1 MPRFAIRNPYFI
13 IVVCLVLV
21 VIGVTSLA
29 RMPVDLFPPIN
40 LPEVVVATFYSG
52 MPPQDVETDITD
64 PLERFFTL
72 ASGIDH
78 MESRSLLGV
87 GIIRVYF
94 QPGTSADADVTEL
107 SNLALADLKRLPPG
121 TLPPVV
127 LKFDASS
134 LPVALVTVKGEGL
147 TETQLHDYA
156 QFQIR
161 NQIAVVPGA
170 VIPPPFGGKYRQI
183 MIYVDPYKL
192 LSRQLSL
199 MDVVGAVNNSNLIL
213 PAGDVKI
220 GPYDYFVY
228 SNSLVENMSELGEV
242 PLKTRS
248 TSWVTVNDVGK
259 AEDANQIQYNLVRID
274 GQRSCYIP
282 IMKQGGDTNTIQVV
296 NGVRSLIH
304 HLYDIPKQLATS
316 IVFDQS
322 VYVKEAIHTVLHEG
336 MLGLILTS
344 LMILIFL
351 GSFRATSAVLLSIP
365 LSALATFVAL
375 YLMGST
381 INTMILGG
389 LALAFSRV
397 IDNSVISLENIY
409 RHLEMGS
416 APMVAAEVG
425 GAEVNLAV
433 LAATLVDVV
442 DFFPVVF
449 LYGVAKFLFS
459 ALALAFC
466 LSLLASF
473 VVAMTVIPLFC
484 SHFLKS
490 VPLAGHH
497 KSGENQEYEV
507 EPTSP
512 GSPSWWD
519 RFNAAFNRTFNK
531 VLDFYEYWV
540 RRALRRPGLTVAVL
554 AGVFL
559 LSLAIYPLLGL
570 AFFPRTDA
578 GQFTINLKVPTGTRI
593 EVTEQYVARVEDL
606 IRHVVEPGDLK
617 RIVSNL
623 GVVPDFSS
631 LYTTNAGPYTATVQV
646 ALNEPHHRT
655 SFEYMDRVRD
665 QMARQ
670 FPDIRTFF
678 SSGSMVDSILNMGM
692 PAPIDIQVSSP
703 DLHQIY
709 GVAQDLAHR
718 IREVRGVGE
727 IYIPQ
732 DMDYPALRLDV
743 DRVHAAELGLTQK
756 DVVDNVITALN
767 SNYMIAPNYW
777 VDRKSGND
785 YYLTVQYFEKGQPA
799 IHDMVDLGQI
809 PLRDQS
815 GGAPNM
821 NCGLLRSREFGAA
834 TPAWNC
840 GQTLPAVAGQPGDN
854 VRSITARDNGDSDI
868 NCGLLRSPKLGVA
881 KPSWT
886 CGRTM
891 PAAGGQPGGEV
902 RPITVLDNV
911 VNVRHVQTPTEIDH
925 YQIQRVIDIY
935 VTPASED
942 LGRVTSAIQKI
953 VGQAHIASNVRVNL
967 RGMVQGMEAS
977 FRSFALGFLLSFAL
991 LFLIL
996 TAQFKSFIDPLLIM
1010 LAIPMGFVGVLI
1022 ILPLTH
1028 STLNVMSLMG
1038 VLMLVG
1044 IADSNSIL
1052 IVDFA
1057 HKLEQRGLSA
1067 ADAVIT
1073 ACRVRLR
1080 PILMTSLATIIGMI
1094 PMALKLGTGAEQYT
1108 PMARA
1113 IIGGLTSSVLL
1124 TIFIVPAAYLLVY
1137 GRRGNQATEAQPSRP
1152 AE

>member
-1 MPRFAIRNPYFI
+1 MPGFSIRNPYFI
-13 IVVCLVLV
+13 SVICLTLL

-52 MPPQDVETDITD
+52 MPPEDIETDITD

-72 ASGIDH
+72 ASGVDH

-87 GIIRVYF
+87 SIIKVYF
-94 QPGTSADADVTEL
+94 QPGTSPDADVTEL

-147 TETQLHDYA
+147 NETQLHDFA

-170 VIPPPFGGKYRQI
+170 EIPGVFGGTYRQV
-183 MIYVDPYKL
+183 MVYVDPYKL
-192 LSRQLSL
+192 SSRQLSL
-199 MDVVGAVNNSNLIL
+199 MDVVNAVNSSNLIL
-213 PAGDVKI
+213 PAGDVKM

-228 SNSLVENMSELGEV
+228 SNSLVDNMDQLGKV
-242 PLKTRS
+242 PLKINGH
-248 TSWVTVNDVGK
+248 SWVTVNDVGK
-259 AEDANQIQYNLVRID
+259 AEDAHGIQTNIVRID
-274 GQRSCYIP
+274 GQHSAYIP
-282 IMKQGGDTNTIQVV
+282 IMKQGGDTNTIAVV
-296 NGVRSLIH
+296 DGVRDLIK
-304 HLYDIPKQLATS
+304 HLYDIPKQMVTS

-322 VYVKEAIHTVLHEG
+322 VYVKEAIDTVLHEG
-336 MLGLILTS
+336 FLGLILTS

-365 LSALATFVAL
+365 LSALAAFVILA
-375 YLMGST
+375 LMGGT

-389 LALAFSRV
+389 MALAFSRV

-409 RHLEMGS
+409 RHLEMGA

-425 GAEVNLAV
+425 GSEVSLAV

-466 LSLLASF
+466 LSLLASY

-484 SHFLKS
+484 SRFLKA
-490 VPLAGHH
+490 VPHGAEHEQ
-497 KSGENQEYEV
+497 KDYEV
-507 EPTSP
+507 EPTATANR
-512 GSPSWWD
+512 SWMD
-519 RFNAAFNRTFNK
+519 RFNARFNRMFNK
-531 VLDFYEYWV
+531 ILDFYEHWV
-540 RRALRRPGLTVAVL
+540 RRAVQRPGLTVLVL
-554 AGVFL
+554 SGVFVA
-559 LSLAIYPLLGL
+559 SLAIYPLLGL
-570 AFFPRTDA
+570 AFFPKTDA

-593 EVTEQYVARVEDL
+593 EVTDQYVAKVEDL
-606 IRHVVEPGDLK
+606 IRKAMEGNDLR
-617 RIVSNL
+617 RIVSNI

-631 LYTTNAGPYTATVQV
+631 LYTTNSGPYTATVQV
-646 ALNEPHHRT
+646 QLNPSHRLS
-655 SFEYMDRVRD
+655 SFEYMDRVQQ
-665 QMARQ
+665 QMASQ
-670 FPDIRTFF
+670 FPEIRTFF
-678 SSGSMVDSILNMGM
+678 SSGSMVDAILNTGM
-692 PAPIDIQVSSP
+692 PAPIDVQVSSP
-703 DLHQIY
+703 DLHEIHSI
-709 GVAQDLAHR
+709 AENLAAE
-718 IREVRGVGE
+718 IRQVRGVGQV
-727 IYIPQ
+727 YIPQ
-732 DMDYPALRLDV
+732 DMNYPALRLDV
-743 DRVHAAELGLTQK
+743 DRVHAGELGLSQK

-785 YYLTVQYFEKGQPA
+785 YYLTVQFFEKGQGA
-799 IHDMVDLGQI
+799 IHNLADLGQI
-809 PLRDQS
+809 PLRDPDS
-815 GGAPNM
+815 GAGM
-821 NCGLLRSREFGAA
+821 NCGPVGGPRLGSGQ
-834 TPAWNC
+834 PAWTC
-840 GQTLPAVAGQPGDN
+840 AGE
-854 VRSITARDNGDSDI
+854 
-868 NCGLLRSPKLGVA
+868 
-881 KPSWT
+881 
-886 CGRTM
+886 GRAT
-891 PAAGGQPGGEV
+891 
-902 RPITVLDNV
+902 TVLNSV
-911 VNVRHVQTPTEIDH
+911 VSVKQVQTPTEVDH
-925 YQIQRVIDIY
+925 YQIQRAMDVY
-935 VTPASED
+935 VTPAAED
-942 LGRVTSAIQKI
+942 LGRVTSSIRDILAKENLP
-953 VGQAHIASNVRVNL
+953 GNVRVNL

-977 FRSFALGFLLSFAL
+977 FKSFAFGFLISFVL

-996 TAQFKSFIDPLLIM
+996 TAQFKSFVDPFLIM

-1052 IVDFA
+1052 IVDFT
-1057 HKLEQRGLSA
+1057 HNLEKQGLSP

-1094 PMALKLGTGAEQYT
+1094 PMALKLGTGAEQYA
-1108 PMARA
+1108 PMAKA
-1113 IIGGLTSSVLL
+1113 IIGGLTSSVVL

-1137 GRRGNQATEAQPSRP
+1137 GKKKPQAAGALPTETAQ
-1152 AE
+1152 

>member
-1 MPRFAIRNPYFI
+1 MPGFSIRNPYFI
-13 IVVCLVLV
+13 IVIGLVLL
-21 VIGVTSLA
+21 VIGVTSIA

-52 MPPQDVETDITD
+52 MPPEDVETDITD

-72 ASGIDH
+72 AAGVDH
-78 MESRSLLGV
+78 SESRSMLGV
-87 GIIRVYF
+87 SIIRVYF
-94 QPGTSADADVTEL
+94 QPGTNPDADVTEL

-147 TETQLHDYA
+147 NETQLHDYA

-170 VIPPPFGGKYRQI
+170 EIPGVFGGTYRQI
-183 MIYVDPYKL
+183 MVYVDPYKL

-199 MDVVGAVNNSNLIL
+199 MDVVGAVNDANLIL
-213 PAGDVKI
+213 PAGDVKM

-228 SNSLVENMSELGEV
+228 SNSLVDNMDQLDQV
-242 PLKTRS
+242 PLKVKGH
-248 TSWVTVNDVGK
+248 SWVTVSDVGK
-259 AEDANQIQYNLVRID
+259 AEDAHQIQTNVVRID
-274 GQRSCYIP
+274 GQKSVYIP
-282 IMKQGGDTNTIQVV
+282 VMKQGGDTNTIAVV
-296 NGVRSLIH
+296 DSLRALTK
-304 HLYDIPKQLATS
+304 HLYDIPKQMTTR

-322 VYVKEAIHTVLHEG
+322 VYVKEAINTVLHEG
-336 MLGLILTS
+336 FLGLILTS
-344 LMILIFL
+344 LMILMFL

-365 LSALATFVAL
+365 LSALAAFVVLA
-375 YLMGST
+375 LMGGT
-381 INTMILGG
+381 VNTMILGG
-389 LALAFSRV
+389 MALAFSRV

-409 RHLEMGS
+409 RHLEMGA

-484 SHFLKS
+484 SRFLKA
-490 VPLAGHH
+490 VPHAAEHRHEG
-497 KSGENQEYEV
+497 YEI
-507 EPTSP
+507 EPEKAVSQA
-512 GSPSWWD
+512 WMD
-519 RFNAAFNRTFNK
+519 RFNARFNRMFNK
-531 VLDFYEYWV
+531 ILDYYEHWV
-540 RRALRRPGLTVAVL
+540 RRALQRPGLTVAAL
-554 AGVFL
+554 SGVFV

-570 AFFPRTDA
+570 AFFPKTDA
-578 GQFTINLKVPTGTRI
+578 GQFTINLKVPTGSRI
-593 EVTEQYVARVEDL
+593 EVTDEYVARVEDL
-606 IRHVVEPGDLK
+606 IRHTVEPKDLK
-617 RIVSNL
+617 LIVSNI
-623 GVVPDFSS
+623 GVVPDFSA
-631 LYTTNAGPYTATVQV
+631 LYTTNAGAYTATVQV
-646 ALNEPHHRT
+646 QLNEPHRLS
-655 SFEYMDRVRD
+655 SFDYMDRVQKR
-665 QMARQ
+665 MADQ

-678 SSGSMVDSILNMGM
+678 SSGSMVDAILNSGM
-692 PAPIDIQVSSP
+692 PAPIDVQVSSP
-703 DLHQIY
+703 DLKQIY
-709 GVAQDLAHR
+709 DISQNLATQ
-718 IREVRGVGE
+718 IRQVRGVGQV
-727 IYIPQ
+727 YIPQ
-732 DMDYPALRLDV
+732 DMNYPGLRLDV
-743 DRVHAAELGLTQK
+743 DRVHAGELGLTQK

-785 YYLTVQYFEKGQPA
+785 YYLTVQFFEKGQSA
-799 IHDMVDLGQI
+799 IHNMADLGQI
-809 PLRDQS
+809 PLRDPGD
-815 GGAPNM
+815 GGGIS
-821 NCGLLRSREFGAA
+821 CGPAGAA
-834 TPAWNC
+834 RPGGSSPAWAC
-840 GQTLPAVAGQPGDN
+840 
-854 VRSITARDNGDSDI
+854 
-868 NCGLLRSPKLGVA
+868 
-881 KPSWT
+881 
-886 CGRTM
+886 
-891 PAAGGQPGGEV
+891 GGQG
-902 RPITVLDNV
+902 RPITVLNNV
-911 VNVRHVQTPTEIDH
+911 VNIKQIQTPTEVDH
-925 YQIQRVIDIY
+925 YQIQRAMDVY
-935 VTPASED
+935 VTPAGED
-942 LGRVTSAIQKI
+942 LGRVTDSIREILAKTNIP
-953 VGQAHIASNVRVNL
+953 GNVRVNL

-977 FRSFALGFLLSFAL
+977 FKSFGLGFLISFIL

-996 TAQFKSFIDPLLIM
+996 TAQFKSFIDPFLIM
-1010 LAIPMGFVGVLI
+1010 LAIPMGFIGVLI

-1057 HKLEQRGLSA
+1057 HNLERQGLSP

-1094 PMALKLGTGAEQYT
+1094 PLALRLGTGAEQYT

-1137 GRRGNQATEAQPSRP
+1137 GRKPQVAEAVATEP
-1152 AE
+1152 AK